1 MLTTQTTTTTSR
13 MITKHEFLK
22 AYTSPG
28 SPFAFSSPNRVF
40 NHFNGSIPINKI
52 KKWLQASDAYTLHR
66 QPKAPKPRNPT
77 YVYYKRYQFQIDLIE
92 IGKMAKANDN
102 YRYLLTAIDIFS
114 RYAFV
119 EPLKDK
125 TALVFLKGFKTI
137 IKKARQLPRKILAD
151 RGLEIKNKFFKD
163 YCRRNGITLLH
174 SDNFVHAPF
183 VERFNRSLKS
193 LMFKY
198 MTSRG
203 TDRFIHVLQSLV
215 KTYNS
220 RVHRMIG
227 MSPAEAEKAKNASK
241 VRMKQE
247 EVYGKIQRRPP
258 KFKKGQTVRISKYR
272 AQFDRGY
279 DKQFTEEIF
288 KIRRVFTR
296 LPIPTY
302 ELETL
307 DGDET
312 IEGNFY
318 ANELTSVKPPKV
330 FDIEKIV
337 KRKKD
342 KRTGQ
347 KLVLVKWKG
356 YKNLSWIAED
366 SVIDRA

>member
-1 MLTTQTTTTTSR
+1 M
-13 MITKHEFLK
+13 
-22 AYTSPG
+22 
-28 SPFAFSSPNRVF
+28 
-40 NHFNGSIPINKI
+40 
-52 KKWLQASDAYTLHR
+52 SDTYTLHR

-77 YVYYKRYQFQIDLIE
+77 YVYYKRYQFHIDLIE
-92 IGKMAKANDN
+92 IGKMANANDN
-102 YRYLLTAIDIFS
+102 YRYLLTATDIFS

-119 EPLKDK
+119 EPLKKK
-125 TALVFLKGFKTI
+125 TASVFLKGFKTI

-151 RGLEIKNKFFKD
+151 RGSDIKNKLFKD
-163 YCRRNGITLLH
+163 YCRRNGVTLLH

-220 RVHRMIG
+220 RVNRMIG
-227 MSPAEAEKAKNASK
+227 MSPAEAEKARNAPN

-247 EVYGKIQRRPP
+247 EAYGKVKRRRPN
-258 KFKKGQTVRISKYR
+258 FKKGQTVRISKLG

-279 DKQFTEEIF
+279 DKQFMEEIY
-288 KIRRVFTR
+288 KIKLVFTL
-296 LPIPTY
+296 LPVPTY
-302 ELETL
+302 VLETP
-307 DGDET
+307 DSDET
-312 IEGNFY
+312 VEGNFH
-318 ANELTSVKPPKV
+318 ANELILTKPPKV

-337 KRKKD
+337 KKKKD

-347 KLVLVKWKG
+347 KLVLVKWEG
-356 YKNLSWIAED
+356 YKNPSWIAED
-366 SVIDRA
+366 SIIERA

>member
-1 MLTTQTTTTTSR
+1 MLRTMTTTR
-13 MITKHEFLK
+13 MITKREFLK

-40 NHFNGSIPINKI
+40 NHFNGSIPLNKI
-52 KKWLQASDAYTLHR
+52 KKWLQASDTYTLHR

-77 YVYYKRYQFQIDLIE
+77 YVYYKRYQFQIDLVE
-92 IGKMAKANDN
+92 IGKMANANDN

-119 EPLKDK
+119 EPIKNK

-137 IKKARQLPRKILAD
+137 VKKAGQPPRKILAD
-151 RGLEIKNKFFKD
+151 RGLEIKNKFFID
-163 YCRRNGITLLH
+163 YCRRKGITLLH
-174 SDNFVHAPF
+174 SDNFVHALF

-220 RVHRMIG
+220 RIHRMIG
-227 MSPAEAEKAKNASK
+227 MSPAEAEKARNAPK

-247 EVYGKIQRRPP
+247 EAYAKIKRRLP
-258 KFKKGQTVRISKYR
+258 KFKKGQTVRISNYR

-279 DKQFTEEIF
+279 NKQFTEEIY

-312 IEGNFY
+312 VEGNFY
-318 ANELTSVKPPKV
+318 ANELTLAKPPKL
-330 FDIEKIV
+330 FGIEKIV
-337 KRKKD
+337 RRKKD

-366 SVIDRA
+366 SVINPA

>member
-1 MLTTQTTTTTSR
+1 
-13 MITKHEFLK
+13 MITKREFLK
-22 AYTSPG
+22 AYTLPG

-40 NHFNGSIPINKI
+40 KHFNRSIPISKI
-52 KKWLQASDAYTLHR
+52 KKWLLASDTYTLHR
-66 QPKAPKPRNPT
+66 QPRAPKPRNPT
-77 YVYYKRYQFQIDLIE
+77 YAYYKRYQFQIDLIE
-92 IGKMAKANDN
+92 IGKMANVNDN

-119 EPLKDK
+119 EPLKNK
-125 TALVFLKGFKTI
+125 TASVFLKGFKTI
-137 IKKARQLPRKILAD
+137 VKKARQLPRKILAD
-151 RGLEIKNKFFKD
+151 RGSEIKNRLFKD
-163 YCRRNGITLLH
+163 YCRRNGVTLLH
-174 SDNFVHAPF
+174 TDNFEHAPF

-203 TDRFIHVLQSLV
+203 TDRFIPVLQSLV

-227 MSPAEAEKAKNASK
+227 MSPAEAEKARNAPK

-247 EVYGKIQRRPP
+247 EAYGKIKRRPP
-258 KFKKGQTVRISKYR
+258 KFKKGQTVRISKLR

-279 DKQFTEEIF
+279 EKQFTEEIY

-296 LPIPTY
+296 LPVPTY

-312 IEGNFY
+312 LEGNFY
-318 ANELTSVKPPKV
+318 ANELTLTKPPKV
-330 FDIEKIV
+330 FNIEKIV

-347 KLVLVKWKG
+347 KLVLVKWEG
-356 YKNLSWIAED
+356 YKNPSWIAED
-366 SVIDRA
+366 SVIERA